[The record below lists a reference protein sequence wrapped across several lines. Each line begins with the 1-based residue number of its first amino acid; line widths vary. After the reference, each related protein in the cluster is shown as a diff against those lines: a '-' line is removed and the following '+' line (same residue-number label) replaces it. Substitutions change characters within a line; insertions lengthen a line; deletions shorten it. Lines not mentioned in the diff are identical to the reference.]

1 MPAPKSSP
9 PDILDH
15 LTPTDALAIL
25 RILARDEALASRI
38 RQVAAAHLESNAPRD
53 PEDVAAIAAEV
64 RAELERLEV
73 EEVWDR
79 AGPTRDGYVETG
91 EVADEM
97 VQGVLEPYLEDLGR
111 YQTLGMGREATYL
124 CMGLVQGLYQFENES
139 ASEFKDWA
147 TDLPVGHAEM
157 ALEKWR
163 AGEPTPAM
171 IAALRDLVQKD
182 LPNWSWSLSRFLP
195 D

>member
-1 MPAPKSSP
+1 MPAPKSAP

-15 LTPTDALAIL
+15 LSPGDALAIL
-25 RILARDEALASRI
+25 RILARDESLAPRI
-38 RQVAAAHLESNAPRD
+38 RQVAAAHLEGEAPVD
-53 PEDVAAIAAEV
+53 LEDVAAIAAEV
-64 RAELERLEV
+64 CAELEHLKV

-97 VQGVLEPYLEDLGR
+97 IQGVLEPYLEDLGR

-124 CMGLVQGLYQFENES
+124 CMGLVQGLYQFEHES
-139 ASEFKDWA
+139 TSEFKDWA
-147 TDLPVGHAEM
+147 TDLPAGHAEM

-163 AGEPTPAM
+163 AGGPTPEM
-171 IAALRDLVQKD
+171 IAALRDLLQKD
-182 LPNWSWSLSRFLP
+182 LPNWSWTLSRLFP
-195 D
+195 S